1 MGDRTGIEWTDAT
14 WNPVVGCSLQSPG
27 CTNCYAQR
35 MAGRLARMGSPIYQ
49 GLTRPSKAGDVWT
62 GKVEASNWGQVIKP
76 LSWRRPRRI
85 FVNSMS
91 DLFHPALPDEVRDQV
106 FAVMALCPQHTFQVL
121 TKRPDVMR
129 RYVVERHSRNEV
141 ELAAEPIRRGIEAL
155 GGKHMFP
162 WPLPNVWLGVSV
174 EDQTR
179 ANERIPDLLA
189 THAAVRFL
197 SCEPLLGPVDLT
209 DIKPPAMGHGD
220 AHGWSAIWR
229 DNKLGRAWIDWAI
242 VGGESG
248 HGARP
253 MRAEWARDLLRQC
266 EAAAIPA
273 FMKQTGSNRG
283 PDWPAGI
290 TGKGDDPA
298 QWPEWCRVQRFPE
311 ATSIRKAQTVTS
323 DLFAEASHAR

>member
-1 MGDRTGIEWTDAT
+1 
-14 WNPVVGCSLQSPG
+14 
-27 CTNCYAQR
+27 
-35 MAGRLARMGSPIYQ
+35 MAGRLARMGSPIYE

-62 GKVEASNWGQVIKP
+62 GKVEVSNWGQVIKP
-76 LSWRRPRRI
+76 LAWRRPRRI

-91 DLFHPALPDEVRDQV
+91 DLFHPALPDTVRDQV
-106 FAVMALCPQHTFQVL
+106 FAVMALCPRHTFQVL

-174 EDQTR
+174 EDQAR

-189 THAAVRFL
+189 THAAVRFI
-197 SCEPLLGPVDLT
+197 SAEPLLGRVNLVPWATPETDLIA
-209 DIKPPAMGHGD
+209 DGQGFVVRHRLPGIS
-220 AHGWSAIWR
+220 WC
-229 DNKLGRAWIDWAI
+229 I

-248 HGARP
+248 PGARP
-253 MRAEWARDLLRQC
+253 MRREWAEHLLDQC
-266 EAAAIPA
+266 EALNVRA
-273 FMKQTGSNRG
+273 FFKQTGSNRG
-283 PDWPAGI
+283 PDWPSGI
-290 TGKGDDPA
+290 TGKGNDPA
-298 QWPEWCRVQRFPE
+298 QWPWRFRVQHFPE
-311 ATSIRKAQTVTS
+311 TAPARKADVCPA

>member
-1 MGDRTGIEWTDAT
+1 MADHTGIEWTDAT

-35 MAGRLARMGSPIYQ
+35 MAGRLARMGSPIYE

-62 GKVEASNWGQVIKP
+62 GKVEVSNWGQVIKP
-76 LSWRRPRRI
+76 LAWRRPRRI

-91 DLFHPALPDEVRDQV
+91 DLFHPALPDTVRDQV
-106 FAVMALCPQHTFQVL
+106 FAVMALCPRHTFQVL

-174 EDQTR
+174 EDQAR

-197 SCEPLLGPVDLT
+197 SCEPLLGPVDLAN
-209 DIKPPAMGHGD
+209 IKPPGMGHGD

-311 ATSIRKAQTVTS
+311 SAPRPVVQAATA